1 LSPADSSVDKAT
13 ADMIRDGA
21 IDLRQDLIKFRF
33 AEKDEAKKVGIN
45 KITGELVYLIS
56 QL

>member
-1 LSPADSSVDKAT
+1 MSPADSFEEAT
-13 ADMIRDGA
+13 ADVIRDGA